1 MVIDMLFIT
10 VIVCFI
16 VDCSGVMTDIR
27 RLISR
32 LIHKRT
38 KIYVEPSSLALKPF
52 GCSLCVTWWT
62 CLFYLL
68 YMGEFTL
75 AYMCLAAVYALM
87 SSNVSGLLLTVKDI
101 MSTVE
106 NLIQKLI
113 R

>member
-1 MVIDMLFIT
+1 MLFIT

-27 RLISR
+27 RLMAR

-52 GCSLCVTWWT
+52 GCSLCMTWWT
-62 CLFYLL
+62 CLFYLF
-68 YMGEFTL
+68 YVGELTL
-75 AYMCLAAVYALM
+75 PYICLAAVYALM

-101 MSTVE
+101 FATFE
-106 NLIQKLI
+106 NFIQKLI